1 MAGWKEGLK
10 GREKRLKSWLKGSSN
25 CFFGASLVFRKFTHT
40 VKMKGE

>member
-25 CFFGASLVFRKFTHT
+25 CFFLVLPLSLESSHT
-40 VKMKGE
+40 Q